1 MVVRERAA
9 RDDAFRNGRKTKRP
23 DVMRGRKAG
32 ERELL
37 SYEEAGRRCGLDPEE
52 CRMAKR
58 LGVTPEALL
67 AHHASRRA
75 EPWKAVTALWVR
87 RTHEARFERE
97 RTEGSRRW
105 LQVYRKRCKRHGQP
119 EEAGRLHRLGLT
131 VSETALAL
139 RNGVSSQ
146 ELSAHLQDCESA
158 ALWLR
163 RRYGAEGKVGGRNG
177 RCLNADGEQ

>member
-1 MVVRERAA
+1 
-9 RDDAFRNGRKTKRP
+9 
-23 DVMRGRKAG
+23 
-32 ERELL
+32 
-37 SYEEAGRRCGLDPEE
+37 
-52 CRMAKR
+52 MAKR

-105 LQVYRKRCKRHGQP
+105 LQVYRKRCKRHGQS

-146 ELSAHLQDCESA
+146 ELSALQKEGESA

-163 RRYGAEGKVGGRNG
+163 RRYDTTGKAAERSG
-177 RCLNADGEQ
+177 RCPNADEKRHE